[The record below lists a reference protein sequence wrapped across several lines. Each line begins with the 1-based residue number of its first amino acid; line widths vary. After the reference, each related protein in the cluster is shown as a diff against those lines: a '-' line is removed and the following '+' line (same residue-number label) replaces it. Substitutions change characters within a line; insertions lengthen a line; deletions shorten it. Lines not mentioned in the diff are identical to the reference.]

1 MIAEKDNKV
10 YMISP
15 DQQAFY
21 VGQGFDIKDDKGDVI
36 AYGAGRTVPYGDYAA
51 LVKENEKLNA
61 ELTKLKSKS
70 TKNAKKSESTEKEG
84 E

>member
-21 VGQGFDIKDDKGDVI
+21 VGQGFDIKDDKGDII

-51 LVKENEKLNA
+51 LLKENEKLKA
-61 ELTKLKSKS
+61 ELAKLKSKS
-70 TKNAKKSESTEKEG
+70 TKNAKKESTEKEG

>member
-51 LVKENEKLNA
+51 LLKENEKLKA
-61 ELTKLKSKS
+61 ELAKSKS
-70 TKNAKKSESTEKEG
+70 TKNSKKESTEKEG

>member
-10 YMISP
+10 YMILP

-36 AYGAGRTVPYGDYAA
+36 AYGAGRTVPYGDYVA
-51 LVKENEKLNA
+51 LVKENEKLKA
-61 ELTKLKSKS
+61 ELAKSKS
-70 TKNAKKSESTEKEG
+70 TKNSKKESTEKEG

>member
-51 LVKENEKLNA
+51 LVKENEKLKA
-61 ELTKLKSKS
+61 ELAKSKS
-70 TKNAKKSESTEKEG
+70 TKNSKKESTEKEG